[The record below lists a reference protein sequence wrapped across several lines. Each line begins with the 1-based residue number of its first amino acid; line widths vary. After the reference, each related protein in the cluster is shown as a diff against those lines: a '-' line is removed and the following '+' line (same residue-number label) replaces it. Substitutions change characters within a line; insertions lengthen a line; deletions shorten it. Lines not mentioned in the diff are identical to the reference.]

1 MKWVGES
8 AFLCNLSK
16 NTVSW
21 GTSCMTLSFRPRAE
35 TRSSQAATQCGR
47 SQRAPCVPGRA
58 GWRMSIPA
66 TFFKEYSASSNHGEA
81 QDEDN
86 VAEQDDEEN
95 ADEEELAANTDI
107 VLRDNDNLCLPGRM
121 HVRSASMPLLCDRVT
136 GLKGYRTQRLLQ
148 GSSVTGN
155 SHIPM

>member
-16 NTVSW
+16 SAVSW
-21 GTSCMTLSFRPRAE
+21 GTSCMIFSIRTRAE

-66 TFFKEYSASSNHGEA
+66 TFFKEYSASSTHGEA
-81 QDEDN
+81 QDEEN

-95 ADEEELAANTDI
+95 ADEEERAANMD
-107 VLRDNDNLCLPGRM
+107 VAL
-121 HVRSASMPLLCDRVT
+121 
-136 GLKGYRTQRLLQ
+136 
-148 GSSVTGN
+148 
-155 SHIPM
+155 